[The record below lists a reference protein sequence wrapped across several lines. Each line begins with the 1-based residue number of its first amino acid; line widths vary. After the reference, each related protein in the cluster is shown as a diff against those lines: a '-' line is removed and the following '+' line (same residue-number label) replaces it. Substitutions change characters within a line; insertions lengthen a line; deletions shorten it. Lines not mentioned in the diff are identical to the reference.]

1 MKKTKIMVWLLSATM
16 VFSGCASMNNTAK
29 GSLLGGGGG
38 AAIMVDTS
46 MAHTQNEAYEIIA
59 SYLMKQGMTNGSKEF
74 DEAMQKIWADNNIKS
89 LPVQ

>member
-38 AAIMVDTS
+38 AALGAVVGGLI
-46 MAHTQNEAYEIIA
+46 
-59 SYLMKQGMTNGSKEF
+59 GNGKG
-74 DEAMQKIWADNNIKS
+74 
-89 LPVQ
+89 